1 MIRKN
6 NKGITLISLVVTI
19 IVLIILASVSIS
31 LIFTQNN
38 GLIGNAKEATNK
50 TKEQMATEKINLKIT
65 NSQMNSYA
73 VLQRMP
79 TLQELA
85 NDFCEDSEIQYV
97 TLESKKIAG
106 LEKIDVGEAT
116 SIFTK
121 LKEYPYEFEINSSLQ
136 LASVDGVKIA
146 SNKESGSWKLW
157 KKGIGHI
164 SEETAIQLPENF
176 NELLIDVELPET
188 EINEETGLEISSAY
202 SYSWVIIKDML
213 KDNYKTYTSGAGWGD
228 YIIIATLYINK
239 DNVFI
244 EYFNQFNDDITN
256 KIELSIYYR

>member
-1 MIRKN
+1 MKRKS

-31 LIFTQNN
+31 LIFAENN
-38 GLIGNAKEATNK
+38 SLIGNAKEGVNK
-50 TKEQMATEKINLKIT
+50 TKEQIATEKINLKIT

-73 VLQRMP
+73 TSQRMP

-97 TLESKKIAG
+97 TLESKKVAS

-136 LASVDGVKIA
+136 LASIDGVKI
-146 SNKESGSWKLW
+146 SKDTTN
-157 KKGIGHI
+157 
-164 SEETAIQLPENF
+164 SEEYDKLKEEYDLFKKTIADAITQRG
-176 NELLIDVELPET
+176 I
-188 EINEETGLEISSAY
+188 
-202 SYSWVIIKDML
+202 
-213 KDNYKTYTSGAGWGD
+213 KTYENDSKETMSKNISAIKGNLVLIAENLSGRYKQTISVSDRVNYDKLTIDNFLIVNKKLEFGSPADGEN
-228 YIIIATLYINK
+228 INVMTK
-239 DNVFI
+239 TYDSSTGVLN
-244 EYFNQFNDDITN
+244 
-256 KIELSIYYR
+256 